1 VTNATAHLA
10 SSSVTD
16 KKVLQNL
23 AVWSFWLSSGQAEE
37 ARQPVQVALTGHDF
51 LDSLSDNS

>member
-1 VTNATAHLA
+1 VTNATARLA

-37 ARQPVQVALTGHDF
+37 ARQPVQVALTGNV
-51 LDSLSDNS
+51 LLGNLSDNS